1 MKFRPLDI
9 ESEFN
14 SQEQDTILV
23 RKGNQI
29 HAILLLLSATYGIL
43 YTFINLIQ
51 GYQLQG
57 FINAASVLITGATFI
72 LYYHNRILISKILNL
87 IQLIIVISLM
97 FYFSPSSA
105 SHEADSILVFFIPI
119 SLGTLIVFQ
128 GRERKYGYFF
138 AILIFLL
145 MTSLMIIDK
154 HSLLGVEEVYEQ
166 GVSHELI
173 LNLSG
178 ATLATL
184 LEVVFIL
191 LLSNKIDEKLLKT
204 NKELDS
210 FVYSVSH
217 DLRSPLLS
225 VRGLL
230 QLSLDEAKN
239 DELLQKYLLMAN
251 SSIDHLDDTIREIL
265 AYSRNTRVEVSHE
278 PFNIDELIGQIYQ
291 DLKYAVHD
299 EFVFEKKISGS
310 LVLFS
315 DKARI
320 NTVLRNLIGNAV
332 KYQKNRTDQKS
343 YVKTSVKTVG
353 NQMIISVED
362 NGEGISKDNLVKVF
376 DMFFR
381 ATTSS
386 QGTGLGLYICKE
398 ILLKLHGKIEA
409 RSEHG
414 KGTNMI
420 VTIPNTKNEHK
431 KFHTNSGKYFFPSM
445 SKGPESI
452 LAKKGNQIHV
462 FLI

>member
-23 RKGNQI
+23 RKGNQV
-29 HAILLLLSATYGIL
+29 HALLLLLSATYGIL
-43 YTFINLIQ
+43 YTFVNLIQ

-57 FINAASVLITGATFI
+57 FINAVSVLITAVAFI
-72 LYYHNRILISKILNL
+72 LYYRNYILISKMLNL

-97 FYFSPSSA
+97 FYYSPSSA
-105 SHEADSILVFFIPI
+105 THEADSILVFFIPI

-138 AILIFLL
+138 AILIFVL
-145 MTSLMIIDK
+145 MIGLMIIDK
-154 HSLLGVEEVYEQ
+154 HSFLGVEEVYEE

-230 QLSLDEAKN
+230 QLSMDEAKD
-239 DELLQKYLLMAN
+239 DELVKKYLLMAN
-251 SSIDHLDDTIREIL
+251 TSIDHLDDTIREIL
-265 AYSRNTRVEVSHE
+265 AYSRNTRIEVSYDS
-278 PFNIDELIGQIYQ
+278 FDVDELIEQIYE
-291 DLKYAVHD
+291 DLRYAVHED
-299 EFVFEKKISGS
+299 FVFEKQISGS
-310 LVLFS
+310 PALFS

-332 KYQKNRTDQKS
+332 KYQKKRTDQQS
-343 YVKTSVKTVG
+343 FVKTRVESRG

-362 NGEGISKDNLVKVF
+362 NGEGISKENREKVF

-381 ATTSS
+381 ASTSS

-398 ILLKLHGKIEA
+398 IMLKLHGKIEVK
-409 RSEHG
+409 SMPS
-414 KGTNMI
+414 KGTTM
-420 VTIPNTKNEHK
+420 VLTIPNTRK
-431 KFHTNSGKYFFPSM
+431 
-445 SKGPESI
+445 
-452 LAKKGNQIHV
+452 
-462 FLI
+462 

>member
-23 RKGNQI
+23 RKGNQV
-29 HAILLLLSATYGIL
+29 HALLLLLSATYGIL
-43 YTFINLIQ
+43 YTFVNLIQ

-57 FINAASVLITGATFI
+57 FINAVSVLITAVAFI
-72 LYYHNRILISKILNL
+72 LYYRNYILISKMLNL

-97 FYFSPSSA
+97 FYYSPSSA
-105 SHEADSILVFFIPI
+105 THEADSILVFFIPI

-138 AILIFLL
+138 AILIFVL
-145 MTSLMIIDK
+145 MIGLMIIDK
-154 HSLLGVEEVYEQ
+154 HSFLGVEEVYEE

-230 QLSLDEAKN
+230 QLSMDEAKD
-239 DELLQKYLLMAN
+239 DELVKKYLLMAN
-251 SSIDHLDDTIREIL
+251 TSIDHLDDTIREIL
-265 AYSRNTRVEVSHE
+265 AYSRNTRIEVSYDS
-278 PFNIDELIGQIYQ
+278 FDVDELIEQIYE
-291 DLKYAVHD
+291 DLRYAVHED
-299 EFVFEKKISGS
+299 FVFEKQISGS
-310 LVLFS
+310 PALFS

-332 KYQKNRTDQKS
+332 KYQKKRTDQQS
-343 YVKTSVKTVG
+343 FVKTRVESRG

-362 NGEGISKDNLVKVF
+362 NGEGISKENREKVF

-381 ATTSS
+381 ASTSS

-398 ILLKLHGKIEA
+398 IMLKLQGKIEVK
-409 RSEHG
+409 SMPS
-414 KGTNMI
+414 KGTTM
-420 VTIPNTKNEHK
+420 VLTIPNTRK
-431 KFHTNSGKYFFPSM
+431 
-445 SKGPESI
+445 
-452 LAKKGNQIHV
+452 
-462 FLI
+462 

>member
-23 RKGNQI
+23 RKGNQV
-29 HAILLLLSATYGIL
+29 HALLLLLSATYGIL

-57 FINAASVLITGATFI
+57 FINAVSVLITGVTFI
-72 LYYHNRILISKILNL
+72 LYYRNRILISKMLNL

-97 FYFSPSSA
+97 FYYSPSSA
-105 SHEADSILVFFIPI
+105 THEADSILVFFIPV

-154 HSLLGVEEVYEQ
+154 HSFLGAEEVYEE

-230 QLSLDEAKN
+230 QLSLDEAKD

-278 PFNIDELIGQIYQ
+278 PFNIDELIEQIYQ

-299 EFVFEKKISGS
+299 EFVFEKQISGS
-310 LVLFS
+310 PVLFS

-420 VTIPNTKNEHK
+420 VTIPNTKK
-431 KFHTNSGKYFFPSM
+431 
-445 SKGPESI
+445 
-452 LAKKGNQIHV
+452 
-462 FLI
+462 

>member
-1 MKFRPLDI
+1 
-9 ESEFN
+9 
-14 SQEQDTILV
+14 
-23 RKGNQI
+23 
-29 HAILLLLSATYGIL
+29 
-43 YTFINLIQ
+43 
-51 GYQLQG
+51 
-57 FINAASVLITGATFI
+57 
-72 LYYHNRILISKILNL
+72 
-87 IQLIIVISLM
+87 M
-97 FYFSPSSA
+97 FYYSPSSA
-105 SHEADSILVFFIPI
+105 THEADSILVFFIPI

-138 AILIFLL
+138 AVLIFLL

-154 HSLLGVEEVYEQ
+154 HTLLGVEEVYEE
-166 GVSHELI
+166 GISHELI
-173 LNLSG
+173 LNLCG

-184 LEVVFIL
+184 LEVIFIL
-191 LLSNKIDEKLLKT
+191 MLSNKIDEKLLKT

-230 QLSLDEAKN
+230 QLSMDEAKD

-278 PFNIDELIGQIYQ
+278 PFNIDEPIEQIYQ

-299 EFVFEKKISGS
+299 EFVFEKQISGS
-310 LVLFS
+310 PVLFS

-320 NTVLRNLIGNAV
+320 NTVLRNLIVNAV
-332 KYQKNRTDQKS
+332 KYQKKRSDQKS

-420 VTIPNTKNEHK
+420 VTILNTKK
-431 KFHTNSGKYFFPSM
+431 
-445 SKGPESI
+445 
-452 LAKKGNQIHV
+452 
-462 FLI
+462 